1 MIPMVDPKAQHQAIK
16 DRIDDRI
23 KDIFESGAFILGP
36 NVMELERK
44 VAAYHEVPY
53 AIGLASGTDALH
65 LALRAAGV
73 SKGDEV
79 ITTPFSFFAT
89 VEAIIYCG
97 AKPVLV
103 DIDPDTFNMNI
114 SAVEEQIN
122 KRTKAILPVHIFGHP
137 VDMEALMSVADNQDG
152 KELKVVED
160 CAQAFGADVQGK
172 RVGSFG
178 VAGCYSFYPSKNFS
192 CYGDGGMVVTSIS
205 EINDRIR
212 RLRNHGSSR
221 TYQHDEVGY
230 NSRLDEM
237 QAAVLNVKLKRI
249 DHYNDLRRF
258 VAESYRERLADLPLI
273 LPVERKGCRHVYHQ
287 FTLRSDRRD
296 ELSAYLQGEG
306 ISTVVYYPAPIH
318 LQKALDEFNWSK
330 GDFLEAEKASRE
342 VLSIP
347 MYPELP
353 ASDVDFICD
362 KIRSFF
368 SR

>member
-1 MIPMVDPKAQHQAIK
+1 MIPMVDLKAQHQAIK
-16 DRIDDRI
+16 EKIDDRI

-73 SKGDEV
+73 EKGDEV
-79 ITTPFSFFAT
+79 ITTPFTFFAT
-89 VEAIIYCG
+89 VEAILYCE
-97 AKPVLV
+97 AKPVFA
-103 DIDPDTFNMNI
+103 DIEPDTFNMNI
-114 SAVEEQIN
+114 AAVEALISD
-122 KRTKAILPVHIFGHP
+122 RTKAILPVHIFGHP
-137 VDMEALMSVADNQDG
+137 VDMDALMPVADSHN
-152 KELKVVED
+152 LKVIED
-160 CAQAFGADVQGK
+160 CAQAFGADIRGK
-172 RVGSFG
+172 KVGSFG

-192 CYGDGGMVVTSIS
+192 CYGDGGMVVTDIS

-221 TYQHDEVGY
+221 TYQHNEVGY

-249 DHYNDLRRF
+249 DGYNDQRRL
-258 VAESYRERLADLPLI
+258 VAERYRERLSDLPLT

-287 FTLRSDRRD
+287 FTMRSGIRD
-296 ELSAYLQGEG
+296 ELSAYLHSEG
-306 ISTVVYYPAPIH
+306 ISNVIYYPAPIH
-318 LQKALDEFNWSK
+318 LQKALNSFNWSE
-330 GDFLEAEKASRE
+330 GDFPEAEKASRE
-342 VLSIP
+342 VMSIP

-353 ASDVDFICD
+353 EFDLDFICD

-368 SR
+368 YKH